1 MATYPETRDFGLP
14 RTVAT
19 LVFAALVADPL
30 AQVFRRVDLG
40 AAMPVDLVPTALFS
54 LKQASLSLAACLLVG
69 VPLGVFYAGVWTRW
83 IRSFS
88 VASFSLPGLL
98 VIGMMTLLF
107 RGTEFRF
114 GLASVVIAHAFL
126 NAPWIA
132 VATAEGIRSVPRGW
146 VDAARTLGATR
157 TRAFFR
163 IELPWIARRIAIAAA
178 QVFALCLMSFA
189 IVLVLGGGPPVST
202 LETEIFAAVRG
213 SGLELSKA
221 AWFGL
226 SELVLAAIPLMLAV
240 GFRSRTN
247 FRDTLASRTLT
258 RAPTSVRSQI
268 AHAVA
273 ATWLILPGVCFL
285 RSASFAELSDVLR
298 NPEFHEA
305 LGVSLEIAISVAV
318 ASLIAGGVFALG
330 ARNSRFVRMI
340 AAFPAGLSPLLV
352 SLGFFLAY
360 SSWIDPFEGS
370 LLGMVGVQTTL
381 FLPFALRFFLPLIDE
396 ERTGPR
402 RDLRLAAR
410 TLGASEWMAWK
421 KLEWPRWQSAGLR
434 LAALVFVWS
443 FSELAAASFF
453 GSERLTTLGVLLVR
467 WLAQY
472 RFDEV
477 NLVLF
482 GIYIF
487 SAGVLL
493 VTGKEEA

>member
-1 MATYPETRDFGLP
+1 MDTRTEIRDYGIP
-14 RTVAT
+14 RFVAT
-19 LVFAALVADPL
+19 VGFAVLVAFPL
-30 AQVFRRVDLG
+30 AQVFQRIDFG
-40 AAMPVDLVPTALFS
+40 APMPEELLPTAYFS
-54 LKQASLSLAACLLVG
+54 LKQASLSLAASLLVG

-83 IRSFS
+83 LRSFS

-114 GLASVVIAHAFL
+114 GLGSVVVAHAFL

-157 TRAFFR
+157 TRAFYR
-163 IELPWIARRIAIAAA
+163 IELPWIARRIAVAAA

-202 LETEIFAAVRG
+202 LETEIYAAVRG

-221 AWFGL
+221 AWFGVA
-226 SELVLAAIPLMLAV
+226 ELLLAAIPLILAV
-240 GFRSRTN
+240 GYRSGPQY
-247 FRDTLASRTLT
+247 RDTLASRPLAK
-258 RAPTSVRSQI
+258 APTSARSQV

-285 RSASFAELSDVLR
+285 RSASFTGFSEVIR
-298 NPEFHEA
+298 NPELHEA
-305 LGVSLEIAISVAV
+305 LGVSLEIAFAVVA
-318 ASLIAGGVFALG
+318 ASLITGGFFALG
-330 ARNSRFVRMI
+330 ARHSQFVRMI

-370 LLGMVGVQTTL
+370 ILGMVGVQTTL

-410 TLGASEWMAWK
+410 TLGATAWVAWK
-421 KLEWPRWQSAGLR
+421 KLEWPRWQAAGLR
-434 LAALVFVWS
+434 LGALVFVWS

-472 RFDEV
+472 RFEEV

-482 GIYIF
+482 GIYLF

-493 VTGKEEA
+493 VTAKEEV